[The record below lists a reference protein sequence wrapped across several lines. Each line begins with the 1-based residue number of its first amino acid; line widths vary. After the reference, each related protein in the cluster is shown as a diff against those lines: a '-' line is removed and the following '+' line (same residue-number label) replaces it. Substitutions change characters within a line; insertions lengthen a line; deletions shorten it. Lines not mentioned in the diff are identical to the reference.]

1 MSGERDDDRDETA
14 WEPDPKWDDPG
25 SDGESV
31 GWPEL
36 SELDSVSIVV
46 GTIVGIAGLLL
57 FLQPTVR
64 VIDVFGTQI
73 PTFVLSSGVLSLG
86 FAVGAPAYLRRGYWL
101 RGIAHAIGAVGFGGL
116 FFAAGFGSLLLLWTG
131 LAVIIGGVL
140 FLAAESRK
148 LD

>member
-1 MSGERDDDRDETA
+1 MSDSRSDSNDG
-14 WEPDPKWDDPG
+14 WEPDPEWDDPG

-31 GWPEL
+31 GWPAL
-36 SELDSVSIVV
+36 SELDPVSIVV
-46 GTIVGIAGLLL
+46 GTIVGVAGVLLL
-57 FLQPTVR
+57 IQPSVR
-64 VIDVFGTQI
+64 VIEVFGTRI

-101 RGIAHAIGAVGFGGL
+101 RGVAHAIGAVGFGGL
-116 FFAAGFGSLLLLWTG
+116 FFAAGSGSLLLLWAG

-148 LD
+148 LE